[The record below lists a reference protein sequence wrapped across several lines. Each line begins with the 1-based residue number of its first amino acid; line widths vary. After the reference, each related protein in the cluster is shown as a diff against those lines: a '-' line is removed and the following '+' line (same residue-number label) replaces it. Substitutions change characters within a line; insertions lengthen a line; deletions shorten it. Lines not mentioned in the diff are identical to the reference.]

1 MVGLASA
8 PQPKPREDA
17 HRDGQPL
24 HRRRGPPE
32 DRRAARHRR
41 RPGTSRPAV
50 ADREPGAVD
59 VRRRGGLALGWSLL
73 RALAAVESSIG
84 PIPITLEFALD
95 ARAFLFTAAL
105 ATGAGVLA
113 GLVPALNSTR
123 PNLVRDLNGA
133 VAVARA
139 GGRR

>member
-1 MVGLASA
+1 MRTETASRCIAAGGRREIGGRLAIGA
-8 PQPKPREDA
+8 
-17 HRDGQPL
+17 G
-24 HRRRGPPE
+24 RGPLVRQLLTE
-32 DRRAARHRR
+32 SLVLSTF
-41 RPGTSRPAV
+41 GAV
-50 ADREPGAVD
+50 A
-59 VRRRGGLALGWSLL
+59 GLALAWSRL

-123 PNLVRDLNGA
+123 SNLVRDLNGA